1 MASPFL
7 LYFCHTG
14 SFLCLSFPNLK
25 CLLPP
30 RVSQRCH
37 PLKRGG
43 GGFPDH
49 TDKSGT
55 PFPACPLSKAL
66 DQSTASL
73 IYFILLGASVD
84 WVLLLLFCALGALM
98 RPSQSTASLCV
109 SGDHDVLLGGSP
121 ASMNVRH
128 LDLLPSWGALVEG
141 MANGK
146 RPACSFASGCGKASP
161 LFLSALGL
169 KALSQSR
176 CKTW

>member
-1 MASPFL
+1 MPPSTSGLTEMSPPQ
-7 LYFCHTG
+7 T
-14 SFLCLSFPNLK
+14 
-25 CLLPP
+25 
-30 RVSQRCH
+30 
-37 PLKRGG
+37 

-98 RPSQSTASLCV
+98 RPSRSTASSCV
-109 SGDHDVLLGGSP
+109 SGDHDVLLDGSP

-128 LDLLPSWGALVEG
+128 LDRLPSRENLWKEWQR
-141 MANGK
+141 AN
-146 RPACSFASGCGKASP
+146 A
-161 LFLSALGL
+161 LSAALHPAVARPHLSSFQPLAFCPRGL
-169 KALSQSR
+169 KALSQS
-176 CKTW
+176 